1 MDLKYPVEL
10 HKAHN
15 GYPLAPEKKKRIENG
30 WMSDYQKSMVHELGL
45 KQNKKRTCFD
55 TTGQKKIM

>member
-1 MDLKYPVEL
+1 MDLKYPAEL

-15 GYPLAPEKKKRIENG
+15 GYPLAPEKKRIENG

-45 KQNKKRTCFD
+45 KQNKKKNLF
-55 TTGQKKIM
+55 

>member
-1 MDLKYPVEL
+1 MHLKYPAEL

-15 GYPLAPEKKKRIENG
+15 GYPLAPEKKRIENG
-30 WMSDYQKSMVHELGL
+30 WVSDYQKSMVHELGL